1 MKLTHTGLLLV
12 GFLAAAIPST
22 LYLRTIHHAEN
33 RIFQPGD
40 VVGHR
45 VFDWGR
51 GIVLGVTNDTLTIRW
66 ETTRFDTTRV
76 DMVTLNECE
85 ISHY

>member
-1 MKLTHTGLLLV
+1 MKLTHAGLLLV

-40 VVGHR
+40 IVGHR

-51 GIVLGVTNDTLTIRW
+51 GIVIEVNNNMLTIRW
-66 ETTRFDTTRV
+66 EKIKFGTTLV
-76 DMVTLNECE
+76 E
-85 ISHY
+85 